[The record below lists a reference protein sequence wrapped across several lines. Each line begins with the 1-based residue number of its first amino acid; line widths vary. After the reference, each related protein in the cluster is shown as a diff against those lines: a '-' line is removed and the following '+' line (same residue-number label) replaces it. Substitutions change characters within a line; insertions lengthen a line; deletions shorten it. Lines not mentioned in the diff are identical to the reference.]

1 MALDERLV
9 ERKLAVLQNISQVK
23 KEISSTKNN
32 LETYEQRLKDYQDEA
47 TIIDKMMVEFGLF
60 KK

>member
-47 TIIDKMMVEFGLF
+47 TIIDNMMGEFGLF